1 MEGIKLAKLK
11 GKGVVLA
18 AFAAG
23 VATFL
28 SKKENREKTMN
39 MLGSL
44 KARGTNKKNFTNFA
58 NDSLKE
64 LAETAASVNDTSIRG
79 NNFIGEGGGQTAL
92 SYYNHKQERL

>member
-1 MEGIKLAKLK
+1 MAKMK
-11 GKGVVLA
+11 GKGVVMA

-23 VATFL
+23 VAAYL
-28 SKKENREKTMN
+28 SKKQNREKTMELFN
-39 MLGSL
+39 TIKS
-44 KARGTNKKNFTNFA
+44 KATNQKNYQKFNW
-58 NDSLKE
+58 NDSLRE

>member
-1 MEGIKLAKLK
+1 MK
-11 GKGVVLA
+11 GKGVVLTA
-18 AFAAG
+18 LAAG

-28 SKKENREKTMN
+28 SKKENRDKTME
-39 MLGSL
+39 MISSFRS
-44 KARGTNKKNFTNFA
+44 KAMNKKNFNNFVSE

-92 SYYNHKQERL
+92 SYYNHKQDRS

>member
-1 MEGIKLAKLK
+1 MK
-11 GKGVVLA
+11 GKGVVLTA
-18 AFAAG
+18 LAAG

-28 SKKENREKTMN
+28 SKKENREKTME
-39 MLGSL
+39 MISSIKS
-44 KARGTNKKNFTNFA
+44 KAMNKKNFNNFVSE
-58 NDSLKE
+58 NDTLKE

>member
-1 MEGIKLAKLK
+1 MAKMK

-28 SKKENREKTMN
+28 SKKQNREKTMN
-39 MLGSL
+39 LFNSIKS
-44 KARGTNKKNFTNFA
+44 KATNNSNFKNFNLE
-58 NDSLKE
+58 NDSLRE

>member
-1 MEGIKLAKLK
+1 MAKMK
-11 GKGVVLA
+11 GKGVVLTA
-18 AFAAG
+18 LAAG

-28 SKKENREKTMN
+28 SKKENRDKTME
-39 MLGSL
+39 MISSFRS
-44 KARGTNKKNFTNFA
+44 KAMNKQNFNNFVSE

-92 SYYNHKQERL
+92 SYYNHKQDRS

>member
-1 MEGIKLAKLK
+1 MAKMK
-11 GKGVVLA
+11 GKGVVLTA
-18 AFAAG
+18 LAAG

-28 SKKENREKTMN
+28 SKKENRDKTME
-39 MLGSL
+39 MISSFRS
-44 KARGTNKKNFTNFA
+44 KAMNKKNFNNFVSE

-92 SYYNHKQERL
+92 SYYNHKQDRS

>member
-1 MEGIKLAKLK
+1 MARMK

-28 SKKENREKTMN
+28 SKKQNRERTMQLFN
-39 MLGSL
+39 SL
-44 KARGTNKKNFTNFA
+44 RSRANNEKNYKKFDME
-58 NDSLKE
+58 NDTLKE

>member
-1 MEGIKLAKLK
+1 MAKMR

-23 VATFL
+23 VASFL

-39 MLGSL
+39 MLNSL
-44 KARGTNKKNFTNFA
+44 RGKTTNNVNFKNFISE

-92 SYYNHKQERL
+92 SYYNHKQEGL